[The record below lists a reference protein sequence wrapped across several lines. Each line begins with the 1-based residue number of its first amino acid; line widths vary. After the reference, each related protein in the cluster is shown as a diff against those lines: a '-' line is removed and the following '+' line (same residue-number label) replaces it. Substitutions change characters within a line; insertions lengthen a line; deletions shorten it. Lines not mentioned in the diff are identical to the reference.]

1 MECSHEVMLS
11 NQLVGIYASE
21 IGPRMQLAAAH
32 ALYVAV
38 DRCRDMVHV
47 TDDQHVVKVSFLAFF
62 FVGNKN
68 RTRKMIII
76 KSSNNCLSVFFH
88 Y

>member
-1 MECSHEVMLS
+1 MMECSHNVMLS

-21 IGPRMQLAAAH
+21 VEPRMQLAAAH

-47 TDDQHVVKVSFLAFF
+47 TDDQHVVRVSEFTITKRCEAL
-62 FVGNKN
+62 KIE
-68 RTRKMIII
+68 REREREID
-76 KSSNNCLSVFFH
+76 
-88 Y
+88 